1 MGPAHSN
8 ASAESNSEMGDE
20 DDLLALLKEILY
32 GMLGMAGMF
41 VFTILLGLWLLP
53 FFDTAEFMHLG
64 RYNAQVRY
72 ILLELI
78 MIFIFTAAILFLAKY
93 KKEWVIK
100 YAYVCYFPCFNVY
113 YCPSSP
119 SHFGG

>member
-1 MGPAHSN
+1 MPSRTSMGQPTAN

-20 DDLLALLKEILY
+20 DDLLALLKEILP

-53 FFDTAEFMHLG
+53 FFDTAELYAFG
-64 RYNAQVRY
+64 EEGTTQVRY

-78 MIFIFTAAILFLAKY
+78 MIFIFTAAILFLEK
-93 KKEWVIK
+93 
-100 YAYVCYFPCFNVY
+100 
-113 YCPSSP
+113 
-119 SHFGG
+119 